1 MYTQGVFEVCQ
12 ERGLL
17 LAEIAEGVSLE
28 DIRAATGA
36 PFQVRSE
43 FCLCYV

>member
-28 DIRAATGA
+28 QPLEL
-36 PFQVRSE
+36 PFR
-43 FCLCYV
+43 